1 MSELA
6 WMHLMNKKCSRTA
19 ERWHIIQSGPLCRH
33 EGINNIHQAPD
44 TKLINHS
51 AVFYHPRETTPDKWP
66 PFDSVVHVSSLIK
79 KKKSHHLSHHF
90 SSSSVCS
97 AREHPLVLLHSFL
110 CPSLCGQFI
119 YELLTEEF
127 IFHLS
132 VNSGTEAHVSSEGA
146 EEEKRVK
153 KYQKVSKEPRAVMS
167 RVRIMRQQRGV
178 FLLYL
183 WRTRPGRESFRVT
196 LSSHNETP
204 RLHVTHFLLKL
215 EETKLMRDRRGG
227 ERERERGG
235 LFWRRE
241 VLKMSFKSYE
251 VFFCLQLQREVV
263 HEGYFCFTYCRI

>member
-1 MSELA
+1 MTSV
-6 WMHLMNKKCSRTA
+6 WFSCSRFLA
-19 ERWHIIQSGPLCRH
+19 DQE
-33 EGINNIHQAPD
+33 
-44 TKLINHS
+44 
-51 AVFYHPRETTPDKWP
+51 
-66 PFDSVVHVSSLIK
+66 

-227 ERERERGG
+227 EREGERRFILEARGVEDE
-235 LFWRRE
+235 L
-241 VLKMSFKSYE
+241 
-251 VFFCLQLQREVV
+251 
-263 HEGYFCFTYCRI
+263 